1 MAGTCDGSPRKAD
14 IVCISLIHQ
23 IMKIQGKEI
32 VADEG
37 MLIRRTGQGQGYT
50 RCLLLPGETEKDFE
64 EAELFSDDEQSEKPS
79 MEAQMETFARMM
91 TRTMTTIPDEIAV
104 EMPEVFDNWES
115 LIGNTLVKDRVISHN
130 GKTYRVLMEHQAQ
143 KQWVPGAS
151 GSESLYVVIDKKHK
165 GTPEDPIP
173 YNGNMEL
180 FEGKYYSQN
189 GVTYKCTRS
198 TGQAVYHDLS
208 ALVGIYVEKV

>member
-1 MAGTCDGSPRKAD
+1 
-14 IVCISLIHQ
+14 
-23 IMKIQGKEI
+23 MKIQGKEI
-32 VADEG
+32 IADDG
-37 MLIRRTGQGQGYT
+37 MLIRRIGQGTGFKK
-50 RCLLLPGETEKDFE
+50 CILLADETEKDFE
-64 EAELFSDDEQSEKPS
+64 EAESFSEDEQSEKPS
-79 MEAQMETFARMM
+79 MEVQMSTFARMM
-91 TRTMTTIPDEIAV
+91 TRTMTAISDEIAV
-104 EMPEVFDNWES
+104 EMPDIFDTWES
-115 LIGNTLVKDRVISHN
+115 LIGETLIKDRIISHN

-151 GSESLYVVIDKKHK
+151 GSESIYVVIDKKHK

-208 ALVGIYVEKV
+208 ALAGIYVEKA